1 VTFSFKTGRIS
12 PSENQNGTPMD
23 ILELQ
28 QKIQI
33 LTEANAELTAF
44 KSEYASAK
52 QSLNRMSIRLRKL
65 CKRLIPTNEI
75 VLEMQNIAKEI
86 KSLSEDATA

>member
-1 VTFSFKTGRIS
+1 
-12 PSENQNGTPMD
+12 MD
-23 ILELQ
+23 ILELH

-52 QSLNRMSIRLRKL
+52 QSLNRMSARLRKL
-65 CKRLIPTNEI
+65 CKRLTPTNEI
-75 VLEMQNIAKEI
+75 VLEMKNIAKEI
-86 KSLSEDATA
+86 KDLSKNATA